1 MIILKSAREIAVMRE
16 AGRIAAQV
24 HEELRKAI
32 RPGITTR
39 ELDALAERLIR
50 QAGAI
55 PTFKGYR
62 GYPASICTSVN
73 DEVVHGIPGDRVL
86 REGDIV
92 AIDLGVT
99 YKGYVGDC
107 AYTWPVGQVSPEVER
122 LLQVTREALERA
134 IAECRPGKR
143 LGDIGYA
150 VQSYVE
156 SHGFSVVREYCGHGI
171 GANMHEDPQVPNYGR
186 PGTGLVLRP
195 GMVLAIEP
203 MVNTGTWMTRVL
215 PDQWTVVTADGGYSA
230 HFEHTV
236 AITDQGPEILTLP

>member
-134 IAECRPGKR
+134 IAECRPGRR

-236 AITDQGPEILTLP
+236 AITDHGPEILTLP

>member
-1 MIILKSAREIAVMRE
+1 MRE

>member
-107 AYTWPVGQVSPEVER
+107 AYTWPVGKVSPEVER
-122 LLQVTREALERA
+122 LLRVTREALERA
-134 IAECRPGKR
+134 IAECRPGRR

-236 AITDQGPEILTLP
+236 AITDHGPEILTLP